1 MKKRASAQ
9 DEGDL
14 SSVTPENKADDPL
27 PAWPLAERPGLL
39 IRRLHQLHLALFAA
53 QVRGLVTPVQFSL
66 LSALAARGGADQTTL
81 AADVA
86 LDRSTAAATLARM
99 EAHGWIARGRDEAD
113 GRARLCRMTEAGHA
127 LLAQVE
133 PLARE
138 AHRQTLAALPPEEAR
153 HLMALMRAALASRAR

>member
-1 MKKRASAQ
+1 MKTRASAQ
-9 DEGDL
+9 DQG
-14 SSVTPENKADDPL
+14 SSVPMPPGSEAESPL

-53 QVRGLVTPVQFSL
+53 QVRGRITPVQFSL

-81 AADVA
+81 AAEVA

-99 EAHGWIARGRDEAD
+99 EAHGWIARGRDDAD
-113 GRARLCRMTEAGHA
+113 GRARLCRMTEAGRA

-138 AHRQTLAALPPEEAR
+138 AHRQTLAALPREDAAT
-153 HLMALMRAALASRAR
+153 LMALMRAALGPASG